1 MQIQEI
7 SFNSLT
13 ATLFHSSFIRQNRIY
28 FRAKIFNIHIIS
40 MGLTDIYVN
49 VCRGVFRTW
58 LNIYSGKSLRKL
70 QKIFIVN
77 VQLGSKYTSGI
88 SFIVEKV

>member
-1 MQIQEI
+1 
-7 SFNSLT
+7 
-13 ATLFHSSFIRQNRIY
+13 
-28 FRAKIFNIHIIS
+28 

-49 VCRGVFRTW
+49 VCRGIFTTW
-58 LNIYSGKSLRKL
+58 LNICGGTSLRKS
-70 QKIFIVN
+70 QKSFIVN

>member
-1 MQIQEI
+1 MQIQNI

-28 FRAKIFNIHIIS
+28 FTAKIFNIHVIS
-40 MGLTDIYVN
+40 MRLTDIYVN
-49 VCRGVFRTW
+49 VCRGIFTTW
-58 LNIYSGKSLRKL
+58 LNIYGGTSLRKS
-70 QKIFIVN
+70 QKSFIVN